1 MKIIV
6 VGFGKVGYVLADQ
19 LNNEGHD
26 LTVIDLNENRMQYAI
41 SQLDI
46 QAITGNGTSYRT
58 QMEAGIQDS
67 DLLIAVTDH
76 DEINLLS
83 CLIAKKAGNCHTIAR
98 VRNPE
103 YSKEI
108 NFIKEELGLSMS
120 INPERAAAMEI
131 VHLIQIPSAMEID
144 TFARGRVNL
153 IKFRVPTGSPI
164 LNIKVSDNALL
175 KDCLL
180 CVVQRYDKS
189 IIIPDGN
196 TVLREGDIVSVIVP
210 LNKIFR
216 FFSSIGIKTRPIK
229 DVLIVG
235 GSTIAYYLAET
246 LIKSRINV
254 KIIEQKQSRCEE
266 LSALLPEAMIIC
278 GDASNRGVLDE
289 EGIKNTDAF
298 VSLTNL
304 DEENIML
311 SLYANKISSAKIIT
325 KINKIDFEEVISDM
339 PIGSIICPKNITAEG
354 IIRYVRS
361 MQNSSE
367 GNMETLYRMMDN
379 RVEALEFIVR
389 EDSAVTNTP
398 LMNLNLNEN
407 LLICCINR
415 NGRIITP
422 SGKDVILK
430 GDSVVIVTTKLGL
443 NNIRDIIKD

>member
-153 IKFRVPTGSPI
+153 IKFRVPNGSPI

-210 LNKIFR
+210 LNKIFK

-389 EDSAVTNTP
+389 ENSAVTNTP
-398 LMNLNLNEN
+398 LMNLNLKEN

>member
-1 MKIIV
+1 M
-6 VGFGKVGYVLADQ
+6 
-19 LNNEGHD
+19 
-26 LTVIDLNENRMQYAI
+26 
-41 SQLDI
+41 
-46 QAITGNGTSYRT
+46 
-58 QMEAGIQDS
+58 
-67 DLLIAVTDH
+67 
-76 DEINLLS
+76 
-83 CLIAKKAGNCHTIAR
+83 
-98 VRNPE
+98 
-103 YSKEI
+103 
-108 NFIKEELGLSMS
+108 
-120 INPERAAAMEI
+120 
-131 VHLIQIPSAMEID
+131 
-144 TFARGRVNL
+144 
-153 IKFRVPTGSPI
+153 PTGSPI

-325 KINKIDFEEVISDM
+325 KINKIDF
-339 PIGSIICPKNITAEG
+339 
-354 IIRYVRS
+354 
-361 MQNSSE
+361 
-367 GNMETLYRMMDN
+367 
-379 RVEALEFIVR
+379 
-389 EDSAVTNTP
+389 
-398 LMNLNLNEN
+398 
-407 LLICCINR
+407 
-415 NGRIITP
+415 
-422 SGKDVILK
+422 
-430 GDSVVIVTTKLGL
+430 
-443 NNIRDIIKD
+443 

>member
-153 IKFRVPTGSPI
+153 IKFRVPNGSPI

-210 LNKIFR
+210 LNKIFK

-389 EDSAVTNTP
+389 EDSAVTNMP
-398 LMNLNLNEN
+398 LMNLNLKEN

>member
-398 LMNLNLNEN
+398 LMNLNLKEN

>member
-67 DLLIAVTDH
+67 DLLIAVTNH

-153 IKFRVPTGSPI
+153 IKFRVPNGSPI

-210 LNKIFR
+210 LNKIFK

-389 EDSAVTNTP
+389 ENSAVTNTP
-398 LMNLNLNEN
+398 LMNLNLKEN